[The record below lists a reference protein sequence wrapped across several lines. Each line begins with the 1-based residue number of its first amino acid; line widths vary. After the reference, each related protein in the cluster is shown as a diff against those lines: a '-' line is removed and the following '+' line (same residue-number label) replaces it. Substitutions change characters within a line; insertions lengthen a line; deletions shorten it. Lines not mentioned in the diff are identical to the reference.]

1 MSFFSISGEPQ
12 QLKHR
17 QLQQQQQLKPGQQL
31 AERQQ
36 QLQPFGLGGATV
48 RTNGKKERKAEGLFN
63 TLVILKCLMFRLFHN
78 HLPPP
83 KIYQSEK
90 KNVMSESVQTKKKQG
105 LRAPVTKK

>member
-1 MSFFSISGEPQ
+1 MVPHKGKIAYLSFFSISGEPQ

-48 RTNGKKERKAEGLFN
+48 RTNGKKIEEG
-63 TLVILKCLMFRLFHN
+63 
-78 HLPPP
+78 
-83 KIYQSEK
+83 
-90 KNVMSESVQTKKKQG
+90 
-105 LRAPVTKK
+105 